1 MIRDYYE
8 SPTPGKVMQWLWRAA
23 GSDGYILKRST
34 YSDQVKYACLGG
46 IVVATGFMAAMAG
59 GYAIYTIFEPKGSA
73 LDGGTHIPTAIMSCI
88 FAVIWGLIIFNID
101 RFIVAATGKGDG
113 TEAIT
118 WSEFTNAIPRII
130 MGLVIAITISK
141 PMEIRM
147 FKSEIDAELHQ
158 AQLEKRKGYEIATKA
173 NYETLFNKID
183 EDINKIESKRERLRT
198 EIKEKTNTRNSF
210 QIALQ
215 EEIQGK
221 VGSGISG
228 DGAAADAI
236 RLNQGIAQNELD
248 NAINK
253 LEQFDDSNKD
263 ELTRLNKERLNL
275 NQELQEE
282 LAKNQEV
289 ANGLDGLLERIKLAH
304 EIAGFWITFF
314 ITLLF
319 VVIELTPIFFK
330 MMLIK
335 SPYDFMGDNIKE
347 LLRAEE
353 GIQIKY
359 EYYKDKKGQ
368 ERNLVI
374 NHKVEQKIQEKI
386 ALMSTQKELSDY
398 ILERWKE
405 KEKQKIEE
413 NVESYI
419 SQTDETQ

>member
-88 FAVIWGLIIFNID
+88 FAVIWGFIIFNID

-118 WSEFTNAIPRII
+118 WNEFTNAIPRII

-173 NYETLFNKID
+173 NYETLFNKIN
-183 EDINKIESKRERLRT
+183 EDINKIESKREQLRT
-198 EIKEKTNTRNSF
+198 EIKEKTNTRNRF

-221 VGSGISG
+221 VGSGKSG
-228 DGAAADAI
+228 DGPAADAI
-236 RLNQGIAQNELD
+236 RLNLEIAQNELD
-248 NAINK
+248 NAINT
-253 LEQFDDSNKD
+253 LEHFDSSNKD
-263 ELTRLNKERLNL
+263 ELTRLNKERLSL
-275 NQELQEE
+275 NQELQGE
-282 LAKNQEV
+282 LAKNQKV

-368 ERNLVI
+368 ERNLVV
-374 NHKVEQKIQEKI
+374 HHQVEQKIEEKI
-386 ALMSTQKELSDY
+386 SLIAAQRELSDY

-405 KEKQKIEE
+405 KEKQKIDE
-413 NVESYI
+413 NVESFI
-419 SQTDETQ
+419 SETDATK

>member
-118 WSEFTNAIPRII
+118 WNEFTNAIPRII

-158 AQLEKRKGYEIATKA
+158 AQLEKRKQYEIATKA
-173 NYETLFNKID
+173 NYETRFNTID
-183 EDINKIESKRERLRT
+183 RDLIKIEHQRDKLLNRLT
-198 EIKEKTNTRNSF
+198 DVES
-210 QIALQ
+210 QYM
-215 EEIQGK
+215 EEVRIVRPGPK
-221 VGSGISG
+221 
-228 DGAAADAI
+228 AAALKDLMNSLAKKLKMFDNDKKSELD
-236 RLNQGIAQNELD
+236 RLITQRLKLEQELD
-248 NAINK
+248 N
-253 LEQFDDSNKD
+253 
-263 ELTRLNKERLNL
+263 ELS
-275 NQELQEE
+275 
-282 LAKNQEV
+282 KNQQV

-368 ERNLVI
+368 ERNLVV
-374 NHKVEQKIQEKI
+374 HHQVEQKIEEKI
-386 ALMSTQKELSDY
+386 SLIAAQRELSDY

-405 KEKQKIEE
+405 KEKQKIDE
-413 NVESYI
+413 NVESFI
-419 SQTDETQ
+419 SETDATK

>member
-1 MIRDYYE
+1 MVFVLSFKS
-8 SPTPGKVMQWLWRAA
+8 SP
-23 GSDGYILKRST
+23 I
-34 YSDQVKYACLGG
+34 
-46 IVVATGFMAAMAG
+46 
-59 GYAIYTIFEPKGSA
+59 TIF
-73 LDGGTHIPTAIMSCI
+73 C
-88 FAVIWGLIIFNID
+88 F
-101 RFIVAATGKGDG
+101 
-113 TEAIT
+113 
-118 WSEFTNAIPRII
+118 
-130 MGLVIAITISK
+130 
-141 PMEIRM
+141 
-147 FKSEIDAELHQ
+147 
-158 AQLEKRKGYEIATKA
+158 
-173 NYETLFNKID
+173 TLFNKID
-183 EDINKIESKRERLRT
+183 EDINKIESKREQLRT
-198 EIKEKTNTRNSF
+198 EIKEKTKTRNSF

-236 RLNQGIAQNELD
+236 RLNQGIAQTELD
-248 NAINK
+248 NAISNLK
-253 LEQFDDSNKD
+253 QFDDSNKD
-263 ELTRLNKERLNL
+263 ELTRLNKERLSL
-275 NQELQEE
+275 NQELQGE

-386 ALMSTQKELSDY
+386 ALISTQKELGDY

>member
-1 MIRDYYE
+1 MKREYYE
-8 SPTPGKVMQWLWRAA
+8 SPKPGKIMQWLWKAA
-23 GSDGYILKRST
+23 GSDGYILKKCT

-46 IVVATGFMAAMAG
+46 IVVATGFMAALAG

-73 LDGGTHIPTAIMSCI
+73 LDGGVHTSTAVMSC
-88 FAVIWGLIIFNID
+88 FFGVIWGLIIFNID

-118 WSEFTNAIPRII
+118 WQEFTNSLPRIV

-158 AQLEKRKGYEIATKA
+158 EQLEKRKAYEIATKA
-173 NYETLFNKID
+173 NYETRFNAID
-183 EDINKIESKRERLRT
+183 AEMEKIEKERNKLLERLT
-198 EIKEKTNTRNSF
+198 EVESQYT
-210 QIALQ
+210 
-215 EEIQGK
+215 EEVRIVRPGPK
-221 VGSGISG
+221 
-228 DGAAADAI
+228 AAALKELMDSLGEKLKTFDKDKKAGLD
-236 RLNQGIAQNELD
+236 RLISERLKLTQELD
-248 NAINK
+248 
-253 LEQFDDSNKD
+253 
-263 ELTRLNKERLNL
+263 R
-275 NQELQEE
+275 E

-289 ANGLDGLLERIKLAH
+289 ASGLDGLLERIKLAH

-335 SPYDFMGDNIKE
+335 SPYDFISENVKE
-347 LLRAEE
+347 LIRAED

-374 NHKVEQKIQEKI
+374 HHQVQRKIDEKV
-386 ALMSTQKELSDY
+386 ALMAAQSELSDY
-398 ILERWKE
+398 IIEKWKE
-405 KEKQKIEE
+405 REKKNIDE
-413 NVESYI
+413 NVDAYI
-419 SQTDETQ
+419 SESK